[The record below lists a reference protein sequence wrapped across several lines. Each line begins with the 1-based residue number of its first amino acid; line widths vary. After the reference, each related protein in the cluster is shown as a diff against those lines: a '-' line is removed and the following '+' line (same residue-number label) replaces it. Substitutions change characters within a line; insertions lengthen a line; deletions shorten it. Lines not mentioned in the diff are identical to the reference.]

1 VANPAARAA
10 FRPSTYHSL
19 TIAQRREKGIPNR
32 IGTYP
37 VDKSPLSMILPQV
50 HLR

>member
-1 VANPAARAA
+1 VANPAAHAA

-19 TIAQRREKGIPNR
+19 TIAQRREKGTR
-32 IGTYP
+32 LGTYP